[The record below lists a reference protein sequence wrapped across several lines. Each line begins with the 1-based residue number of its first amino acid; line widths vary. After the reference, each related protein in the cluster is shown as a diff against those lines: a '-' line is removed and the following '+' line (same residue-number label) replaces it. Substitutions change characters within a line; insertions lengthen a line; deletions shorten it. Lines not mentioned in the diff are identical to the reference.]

1 MLFEILI
8 AWDLVHSLTRPLT
21 RLPVVSYN
29 KQSRKETIGIK
40 NMAAQINIKLR
51 MIRTAQ
57 VFLSSY
63 YIHPL
68 AAACNLMNNEMKQVI
83 TSSETNTIKKI
94 EE

>member
-1 MLFEILI
+1 
-8 AWDLVHSLTRPLT
+8 
-21 RLPVVSYN
+21 
-29 KQSRKETIGIK
+29 
-40 NMAAQINIKLR
+40 MAAQINIKLR